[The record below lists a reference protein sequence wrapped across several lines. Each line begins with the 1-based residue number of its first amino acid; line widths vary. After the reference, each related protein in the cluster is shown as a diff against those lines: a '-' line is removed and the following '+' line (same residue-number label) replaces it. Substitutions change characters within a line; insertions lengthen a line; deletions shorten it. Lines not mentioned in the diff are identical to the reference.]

1 MQLSSY
7 LLLFLAVQT
16 ALIALPEG
24 FKVAAGDVK
33 TPQIDPN
40 GTMLI
45 ESGKRAIVDWNSFSI
60 SNQEVV
66 RFLQPDAKSAIL
78 NRVSGFSQSKIN
90 GSLLANGQVFLI
102 NPNGVVIGP
111 GGVIQ
116 AAAFIA
122 STSHLLDEDFLQG
135 KEMSFK
141 GISDSSIVNLGK
153 IIASD
158 GDILFIGSRILNEGE
173 LQAKEGIVGLACGR
187 EILVRPE
194 GKERIFVKVPITFE
208 ETPQEEEG
216 FLLDQS
222 GTIEA
227 LSLELKS
234 NTENYVKA
242 IRHSGKAE
250 AFSIMEEGGSVY
262 LVAEG
267 GSSVFSGDIKGREVQ
282 VLGKEVFLEKGTIS
296 TSSENKGGTVLIGG
310 DYQGSHPEI
319 LNAINTYVGPDV
331 TIDANAFVSGD
342 GGKVIIWGDE
352 AAYFY
357 GNVHAR
363 GGIFGGDGG
372 FIEVSGN
379 YLDFNGFADRS
390 APQGNPGTLLLDP
403 INIQI
408 IPPGVNS
415 TNVLFVAPN
424 YTFTSCSVVPLP
436 ANTARITTTS
446 INTNLG
452 TGNVIINTSTP
463 VGNTCAGAGNIT
475 FNSGTIVSF
484 AGHSLSL
491 IADNTIAF
499 TSGNISISGALSLSA
514 VNGITITTSAIQTGP
529 LSMSTSNGNLNIHDA
544 IISSS
549 QTASF
554 NIAGNLL
561 VDTPVGLPVTQIGGS
576 SGLSATVSGNITLS
590 SSGGLTFG
598 FGSNLVGDI
607 NVSAGGTIT
616 VEVTADSALAILGS
630 FAGHTPFATI
640 NATAVGDVNIIS
652 SASGALAAIGLDN
665 FNESVSGNTNV
676 TSQTGSIN
684 LTTSNGGFAYI
695 GAFNTPPLGY
705 IPPNNI
711 TVKAAN
717 NIVLTTTSASDVIN
731 IGNTGMTNPSNAN
744 ITIVSDN
751 AFPSSLGSGGI
762 QSSGPGTI
770 QFFTAPGNQLSF
782 YTVSPTQNT
791 FPSSINGAVFPPQ
804 PANANNNYQQFGVFF
819 PGGTYI
825 GPQYMIFYKLALA
838 PIPSPPAPI
847 QTVVATTVLGNVLT
861 SPTSTSTVSQLGPQ
875 PTQQETFDE
884 SQHTPFNNVQS
895 GSGVC
900 H

>member
-7 LLLFLAVQT
+7 FLLFLAVQT

-33 TPQIDPN
+33 APQIDPN

-45 ESGKRAIVDWNSFSI
+45 EAGKRAIVDWNSFSI
-60 SNQEVV
+60 SNQETV
-66 RFLQPDAKSAIL
+66 RFLQPDSKSAIL
-78 NRVSGFSQSKIN
+78 NRVSGFSESAIN

-122 STSHLLDEDFLQG
+122 STSQLLNEEFLQG
-135 KEMSFK
+135 KEMSFT

-173 LQAKEGIVGLACGR
+173 LQAKDGIVGLACGR

-208 ETPQEEEG
+208 ETPQED
-216 FLLDQS
+216 FLIDQS

-227 LSLELKS
+227 LNLELKS

-242 IRHSGKAE
+242 IRLSGKAE

-267 GSSVFSGDIKGREVQ
+267 GSSVFSGEIKGTDVR
-282 VLGKEVFLEKGTIS
+282 VLGKDVILEKGTIS
-296 TSSENKGGTVLIGG
+296 TSSENTGGTVLIGG
-310 DYQGSHPEI
+310 DYQGSNPEI
-319 LNAINTYVGPDV
+319 LNATNTYVGPDV
-331 TIDANAFVSGD
+331 IIDANALVNGD

-357 GNVHAR
+357 GNVNAR
-363 GGIFGGDGG
+363 GGISGGDGG
-372 FIEVSGN
+372 LVEISGK
-379 YLDFNGFADRS
+379 YLDFNGFTDRS

-408 IPPGVNS
+408 ILPGANS
-415 TNVLFVAPN
+415 ANVLFVAPN
-424 YTFTSCSVVPLP
+424 YTFTACTAGILP
-436 ANTARITTTS
+436 PNTARITTTS

-452 TGNVIINTSTP
+452 AGNVILNTSTP
-463 VGNTCAGAGNIT
+463 IGNTCAGAGNIT
-475 FNSGTIVSF
+475 LISAGFSSLSGN
-484 AGHSLSL
+484 SLSL
-491 IADNTIAF
+491 IADNTITC
-499 TSGNISISGALSLSA
+499 TSANLAVTGNLTLSA
-514 VNGITITTSAIQTGP
+514 VNGITMTSTLVQGADI
-529 LSMSTSNGNLNIHDA
+529 SMSTSNGNINLLDTL
-544 IISSS
+544 ISGSGLV
-549 QTASF
+549 SF
-554 NIAGNLL
+554 DVAGNLS
-561 VDTPVGLPVTQIGGS
+561 VTDTAAAFSSEIGGT

-590 SSGGLTFG
+590 SSGGLVFG

-607 NVSAGGTIT
+607 NLSAGGTIT
-616 VEVTADSALAILGS
+616 VEVTADGALAIVGS
-630 FAGHTPFATI
+630 FAGNTPFATV
-640 NATAVGDVNIIS
+640 NVTAVGDVNIIS

-665 FNESVSGNTNV
+665 FNQSVSGNTNV

-695 GAFNTPPLGY
+695 GAFNTPPISY

-717 NIVLTTTSASDVIN
+717 NIVLTTTSASDVIQ

-751 AFPSSLGSGGI
+751 AFPSSLGPGGI

-770 QFFTAPGNQLSF
+770 QFVTAPGNQLSF
-782 YTVSPTQNT
+782 YTVAPTQNT

-838 PIPSPPAPI
+838 PIPIPTPI